1 LYYVFTQ
8 IISISYG
15 ENPFL
20 SGFNYCLWLLKTKK
34 KNITIKKLTS
44 IVEKNGKN
52 ARSHAVSDLGGT
64 NGKEVQ

>member
-1 LYYVFTQ
+1 MAV
-8 IISISYG
+8 
-15 ENPFL
+15 EDEE
-20 SGFNYCLWLLKTKK
+20 